1 MDWIT
6 HHLAVLHTH
15 PLWLLAILFCIAL
28 SKSTIIL
35 SSVLPPA
42 SVMLMTVVTLAFPV
56 VPIVIIWLVITLGAA
71 CGSMISYYLG
81 RLIITRNYFPG
92 LMAKYKTALGKAQAR
107 LQTSGLLILFTSR
120 FIAVLRYLIPM
131 AAGLLRFTQTRVLV
145 TCLLSAG
152 VWTALYMLIAKGIEF
167 TFF

>member
-1 MDWIT
+1 MEWIH
-6 HHLAVLHTH
+6 HHLAILHSH
-15 PLWLLAILFCIAL
+15 PVWLLLILFFIAL

-56 VPIVIIWLVITLGAA
+56 VPVVIIWLVITLGATG
-71 CGSMISYYLG
+71 GSLLSYYLG
-81 RLIITRNYFPG
+81 RIIITRNYFPG
-92 LMAKYKTALGKAQAR
+92 LMAKYHVALGKAQNR
-107 LQTSGLLILFTSR
+107 LQNSGLVILFTSR

-131 AAGLLRFTQTRVLV
+131 AAGLLRFSHTRVLL

-152 VWTALYMLIAKGIEF
+152 VWTALYMLIAKGISF